1 MTVAFFCRIRYD
13 KDGAADSGAV
23 LSHDGRERKIRR
35 MKRSAAFAALCF
47 LLLTGCAPGTG
58 PEETAAEEAAQANAQ
73 QQALERA
80 EQAGLL
86 AQQQEPVIAA
96 EQAETQ
102 IAALLEEYGYTAA
115 RTEDTL
121 SVGDGAAAHD
131 YYVFAV
137 RDAAGGEAG
146 KLAVDCVTGEAYHYL
161 GDGVL
166 EALSAFPTGQPHGW
180 PGVYA
185 GPVQRTLEIMQTDE
199 QTIAYAFSDGT
210 AGTASVAGYTAK
222 SADGEIN
229 FLLADRII
237 TVAGGGLT
245 GNYTI
250 QPQTAE
256 TLPSAE

>member
-1 MTVAFFCRIRYD
+1 
-13 KDGAADSGAV
+13 
-23 LSHDGRERKIRR
+23 

-47 LLLTGCAPGTG
+47 LLLAGCTPERGS
-58 PEETAAEEAAQANAQ
+58 EETAAVEAAQANAQ

-86 AQQQEPVIAA
+86 AQQAPVIAA

-102 IAALLEEYGYTAA
+102 VAALLAEYGCTAA

-137 RDAAGGEAG
+137 RDAAGGETG
-146 KLAVDCVTGEAYHYL
+146 KLAVDCVTGEVYHYL

-166 EALSAFPTGQPHGW
+166 EALSTFPAGQRAHGW

-185 GPVQRTLEIMQTDE
+185 GPVQRTLEITQTDE
-199 QTIAYAFSDGT
+199 QTIAYVFSDGT
-210 AGTASVAGYTAK
+210 AGTASVAGHTAK

-229 FLLADRII
+229 FLLADQIV
-237 TVAGGGLT
+237 TVAGSGLT

-250 QPQTAE
+250 QPQTEE